1 MNNKRQLPSDELFE
15 VIASLSDAQKVKE
28 FLLDLCTAGE
38 ITAFSQR
45 LEAAKLLMEGKTYE
59 QVISATD
66 ISSTTLSRVSKCV
79 KNGEGYKKVL
89 PLILNK
95 E

>member
-1 MNNKRQLPSDELFE
+1 MNNKRQQSSDELFE
-15 VIASLSDAQKVKE
+15 IIASLKDANQVKE
-28 FLLDLCTAGE
+28 FMTDLCSSGE